1 MGMPIELNA
10 LETARFGIIAAHVT
24 DVGASTEAIDAAARD
39 KGVQMLTARIPV
51 SDLSRVHDFEAAG
64 YRLMDTLVYFTRGL
78 GDLPPRLNS
87 PEGLSIRLASPED
100 AGAVGR
106 VARSGFAGYM
116 GHYHAD
122 PQLERSAADA
132 AYVEWAETS
141 TARTVISA
149 PVLVSESNGNII
161 GFLTLRTNSPDEM
174 EIVLNA
180 VNPAFQGRGT
190 YGALVSEAMAL
201 ACATGCSRLITS
213 SQINNYRA
221 QRVWVRL
228 GFFHS
233 RSVYTFHKWL

>member
-1 MGMPIELNA
+1 MPIELNA
-10 LETARFGIIAAHVT
+10 LETARFRIMAAHVT

-39 KGVQMLTARIPV
+39 KCVQMVTARIPV
-51 SDLSRVHDFEAAG
+51 SELSRVHDFEAAG
-64 YRLMDTLVYFTRGL
+64 YRLMDTLVYYTRGL
-78 GDLPPRLNS
+78 GDRPPRPS
-87 PEGLSIRLASPED
+87 QTEGLSIRLASPED

-106 VARSGFAGYM
+106 VARDGFAGYL

-122 PQLERSAADA
+122 PRLERSAADA

-141 TARTVISA
+141 TARTLMAA
-149 PVLVSESNGNII
+149 PVLVSESKGKII

-180 VNPAFQGRGT
+180 VNPAFQGKGT

-201 ACATGCSRLITS
+201 ASGIGCSRIITS
-213 SQINNYRA
+213 TQINNYRA

-228 GFFHS
+228 GFFPS
-233 RSVYTFHKWL
+233 RSVYTFHKWF